1 MIEEQDNTGMKKFR
15 TQPRTGLL
23 KNKSFT
29 SLLDGATITTV
40 IIIFVSVAML
50 YLTNI
55 TINVNMSWK
64 DFGYEA
70 VILYIFTVT
79 INFLSRSVAKRKGR
93 ETKEHKA
100 AFELVAQQE
109 SEIIEKGLRGKEGEY
124 CREWE
129 TEELKFTRKTLLA
142 SAGVGLE
149 DFENIYLRYSGKEL
163 ELKRDEFG
171 LTEFQLKIIK
181 KAKRIKRLKYD
192 ERYLSASLKTCRR
205 VAPNEEINTAK
216 YEGIRTVQYLL
227 TAFIGVCVSASLALE
242 IISNPTFG
250 TVVMCIIKILTILI
264 SAVVGMIGGY
274 KLTAE
279 METAELN
286 RKAVEQKNFL
296 IWCENSAKGQEKQTE
311 KTV

>member
-1 MIEEQDNTGMKKFR
+1 MIEPINPEQA
-15 TQPRTGLL
+15 QPQQRQRIF

-29 SLLDGATITTV
+29 NLLDGMTVTTV

-55 TINVNMSWK
+55 SVNIDMSWK

-70 VILYIFTVT
+70 IILYIFTVA

-93 ETKEHKA
+93 ETKAHKEA
-100 AFELVAQQE
+100 YELVAQQE
-109 SEIIEKGLRGKEGEY
+109 SEIIEKGLRGREAGY

-129 TEELKFTRKTLLA
+129 REELKFARKTVLS
-142 SAGVGLE
+142 SANVGLE
-149 DFENIYLRYSGKEL
+149 EFENKYLCYSDKEL
-163 ELKRDEFG
+163 EIKREEFG
-171 LTEFQLKIIK
+171 LTEYQLKIIK

-192 ERYLSASLKTCRR
+192 ERYLSASLKTGRR
-205 VAPNEEINTAK
+205 VSPDGEINTAK

-286 RKAVEQKNFL
+286 RKAVEQKNFF
-296 IWCENSAKGQEKQTE
+296 IWCADKQN
-311 KTV
+311 K

>member
-1 MIEEQDNTGMKKFR
+1 MIEPINPEQS
-15 TQPRTGLL
+15 QPQQRQRIF

-29 SLLDGATITTV
+29 SLLDGMTVTTV

-55 TINVNMSWK
+55 SVNIDMSWK

-70 VILYIFTVT
+70 IILYIFTVA

-93 ETKEHKA
+93 ETKAHKEA
-100 AFELVAQQE
+100 YELVAQQE
-109 SEIIEKGLRGKEGEY
+109 SEIIEKGLRGREAGY

-129 TEELKFTRKTLLA
+129 REELKFARKTLLS
-142 SAGVGLE
+142 SANVSLE
-149 DFENIYLRYSGKEL
+149 EFENKYLCYSDKEL
-163 ELKRDEFG
+163 ELKREEFG
-171 LTEFQLKIIK
+171 LTEYQLKIIK

-192 ERYLSASLKTCRR
+192 ERYLSASLKTGRR
-205 VAPNEEINTAK
+205 VSPDGEINTAK

-296 IWCENSAKGQEKQTE
+296 IWCENLSDKGQKKQIEKE
-311 KTV
+311 

>member
-1 MIEEQDNTGMKKFR
+1 MIEPINSEQSRPKLF
-15 TQPRTGLL
+15 

-29 SLLDGATITTV
+29 GLLDGMTITTV
-40 IIIFVSVAML
+40 IIIFISVAML

-55 TINVNMSWK
+55 TVNVNMSWK

-70 VILYIFTVT
+70 IILYIFTVT

-93 ETKEHKA
+93 ETKAHKA
-100 AFELVAQQE
+100 AYELVAQQE
-109 SEIIEKGLRGKEGEY
+109 TEIIEKGLRGKEGEY

-129 TEELKFTRKTLLA
+129 TEELKFTRKTILS
-142 SAGVGLE
+142 SAKVDLE
-149 DFENIYLRYSGKEL
+149 DFENTYLRYSNKEL
-163 ELKRDEFG
+163 ELKREEFG
-171 LTEFQLKIIK
+171 LTEYQLKIIK
-181 KAKRIKRLKYD
+181 KAKRVKRLKYD
-192 ERYLSASLKTCRR
+192 ERYLSTNLRIGKR
-205 VAPNEEINTAK
+205 VSPDGVINTAK

-279 METAELN
+279 METAELT

-296 IWCENSAKGQEKQTE
+296 IWCGVNEFGNAKVKLSEEETE
-311 KTV
+311 KEK